1 MNYAASRKDIMMPI
15 VSITMTESFYIT
27 PAAISALTL
36 FMPCVQILSS
46 SFILPCSQEGQGFQ
60 LENWSFLGDEIHFW
74 VVKGL
79 NFILAM
85 LEGLF
90 MQQLVSLATL
100 ANFTTNFYGLIVLNR
115 ILTTAIR

>member
-1 MNYAASRKDIMMPI
+1 MNYAASRQDIMMPI
-15 VSITMTESFYIT
+15 VSILMIESFYIS
-27 PAAISALTL
+27 PAGIFALTL
-36 FMPCVQILSS
+36 FKPCVQILSS
-46 SFILPCSQEGQGFQ
+46 SFILPCSQEGLQ
-60 LENWSFLGDEIHFW
+60 LESWNFPDEIQFW
-74 VVKGL
+74 TVKCV